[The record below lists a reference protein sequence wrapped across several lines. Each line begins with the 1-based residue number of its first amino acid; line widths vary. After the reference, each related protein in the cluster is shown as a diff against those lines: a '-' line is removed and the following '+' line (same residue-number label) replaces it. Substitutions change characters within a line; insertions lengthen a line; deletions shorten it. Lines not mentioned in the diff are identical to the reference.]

1 MSLEATYLLT
11 QEAKPIRTT
20 LVDACNGFNELSR
33 LEMMWNIQ
41 HFWLVG
47 ERFSFN
53 CYKHWEKLLL
63 RQLVEPPVTLMIREG
78 VTQCD
83 PSRRSFM
90 G

>member
-1 MSLEATYLLT
+1 M
-11 QEAKPIRTT
+11 T
-20 LVDACNGFNELSR
+20 LCGVCNGFNEMIR
-33 LEMMWNIQ
+33 LDMLWTVQ
-41 HFWLVG
+41 YFWPEWV
-47 ERFSFN
+47 RFTFN

-63 RQLVEPPVTLMIREG
+63 RQLVEPPVTLLIREG